1 MFENATPESVGISSY
16 AVLDLIKTFEKYRL
30 TTHSIIMARGNKI
43 FARCNYKPFDDAF
56 QHRMYSVSKSFVSM
70 AVGLA
75 ITEGLLRLDDKITD
89 YFPEY
94 RTPDTDELYEETTV
108 RDMLC
113 MQSNIAS
120 FVPWWGKYADR
131 IESYY
136 VNSSSK
142 IPGTLYYYDSVGSYL
157 LGCIV
162 EKLTGTTFL
171 DYLKNKVLLQM
182 GFSKESRTLY
192 APGGYTI
199 GDSGVI
205 CTAQDLLI
213 FARFVM
219 DKGSFRGKQ
228 YIDRSFMEQAVSKQS
243 NNNIKNMTSSWDT
256 HGYGYL
262 IWKTP
267 DDGFA
272 FIGMGDQLAICDVSR
287 DLIFII
293 TSDNQSDET
302 VSRNLIFHELY
313 EKFIPSISN
322 NPLPSNDAAYRALNG
337 HLESRSLICQY
348 GNAYSDFSARI
359 NGKTYTLCQNKIG
372 IDSFRISFSE
382 NSSVF
387 EFQKGGTLRSLKF
400 GIGSNVCGEFPD
412 DKRNLETAGELGAGT
427 YKCLTSAAWVSENT
441 FVIKCQITD
450 TYFGCL
456 NIHLSFKDTRVT
468 VLFKKSGQYILDE
481 YQGYTMGHIQE
492 STEGEPQWKD

>member
-1 MFENATPESVGISSY
+1 VFENATPESVGVSSC
-16 AVLDLIKTFEKYRL
+16 AVLELIKTFDKYRL
-30 TTHSIIMARGNKI
+30 VTHSIIMARGNKI
-43 FARCNYKPFDDAF
+43 FARCNYKPFDDVF
-56 QHRMYSVSKSFVSM
+56 QHRMYSVSKSFVSV

-75 ITEGLLRLDDKITD
+75 MTEGLLRLDDKITD

-94 RTPDTDELYEETTV
+94 LNSGTDELYEETTI

-113 MQSNIAS
+113 MQSNVAG

-136 VNSSSK
+136 ENPSSK

-171 DYLKNKVLLQM
+171 DYLKDKVLLQM
-182 GFSKESRTLY
+182 GFSKESHTLY

-219 DKGSFRGKQ
+219 DKGSYNGKQ
-228 YIDRSFMEQAVSKQS
+228 YIDKAFMEQAVAKQS
-243 NNNIKNMTSSWDT
+243 DNNIKNITASWDT

-272 FIGMGDQLAICDVSR
+272 FIGMGDQLAICDVKR
-287 DLIFII
+287 DFIFVI
-293 TSDNQSDET
+293 TSDNQGDET
-302 VSRNLIFHELY
+302 VSRNLIFRELY
-313 EKFIPSISN
+313 DRFIPAISEKS
-322 NPLPSNDAAYRALNG
+322 LPCNEDAYRNLCTY
-337 HLESRSLICQY
+337 LESCSLVCQQ
-348 GNAYSDFSARI
+348 GKVCSAISEKI
-359 NGKTYTLCQNKIG
+359 NGITYVLGHNKMG
-372 IDSFRISFSE
+372 IDAFKLSFDK
-382 NSSVF
+382 NCGVF
-387 EFQKGGTLRSLKF
+387 EFQKDGKIRTLEF
-400 GIGSNVCGEFPD
+400 GIGKNVGGEFPD
-412 DKRNLETAGELGAGT
+412 DKRNLETAGDTGFGT
-427 YKCLTSAAWVSENT
+427 YMCQTSAAWTTENN

-468 VLFKKSGQYILDE
+468 VLFKKSGQYILE
-481 YQGYTMGHIQE
+481 GY
-492 STEGEPQWKD
+492 EGYATGKRQYT